1 MAAVRVT
8 PLGCSVY
15 ELYTGGICAQVLG
28 GVVFCATR
36 PVLLTLRVPDLTFW
50 GGEMGGSPLI
60 LVVIP

>member
-8 PLGCSVY
+8 TLGCSVY

-50 GGEMGGSPLI
+50 GGKGVVPPL
-60 LVVIP
+60 V